1 MGKIFLYTMLFGFWA
16 NQLLAQG
23 QELKIKIVDEHS
35 QGAIPGALVQLKGS
49 EIAGISDTQGTVTL
63 EGLPLGKGILAVS
76 FLGYESQ
83 SIKFELPLPAGQE
96 LLLIALH
103 EAHEDL
109 DEVMVVSTRS
119 SRTIADIPTRVE
131 VIAGEELDE
140 KANMKPG
147 DIRMILS
154 ESTGVMVQ
162 ITSPTSANASIRIQ
176 GLDGRYTQLLKDGF
190 PLYSGAAS
198 GLSLLQIP
206 PLDLQQVELI
216 KGSASTLYGGG
227 AIAGLVNLISKRP
240 TMEGE
245 TSFLLNGTNAGGF
258 DISAFHGK
266 RSDKWGTTLFGAFNS
281 NQPYDPADIGLSA
294 IPKFNRFT
302 FNPKVFMYPN
312 SRTEVELGINLN
324 YEDRKGGNMQLLRG
338 NESNPNAFFENNE
351 SFRINSQLEVHHRF
365 SENKKIQFKNAI
377 NHFDRKLSSGDYI
390 FHGRQQA
397 SFSELNYRQD
407 GEISDWVFGA
417 NLWTESF
424 TEIDAILDRSYS
436 LRTIG
441 LFAQN
446 TWDLDSK
453 WILES
458 GLRTDYVPDFGWAV
472 LPRIGL
478 LWKVNTAFSSRIG
491 GGLGYKAPTIF
502 TEETERLQFRNVL
515 PIDPASN
522 VLERSYGL
530 NWDINYRTGLFDDQ
544 LFLSINHLFFYT
556 HLDRPILLSEPVDE
570 FYSLEN
576 INGFA
581 DTKGMETNVKWEWKD
596 FKWFMG
602 YTFTDTNIS
611 NNGQRGIY
619 PLNPKHRINSVL
631 FYEVHE
637 SVKIGWET
645 YYFSQQ
651 VLSDGSIGQE
661 YLIMGFMAE
670 KIWENFS
677 LYINFEN
684 FLDARQT
691 RFDSIFT
698 GSIDNPAF
706 REIYAPLDGFVI
718 NGGIKIRL

>member
-1 MGKIFLYTMLFGFWA
+1 MMLFGFWA
-16 NQLLAQG
+16 NQLVAQG

-35 QGAIPGALVQLKGS
+35 QEAIPGALVQLKGS
-49 EIAGISDTQGTVTL
+49 EIAGISDAQGTVTL
-63 EGLPLGKGILAVS
+63 EGLPLGKGSLAVS
-76 FLGYESQ
+76 FLGYESE
-83 SIKFELPLPAGQE
+83 SLKFELPLPAGQE
-96 LLLIALH
+96 YVLIELH
-103 EAHEDL
+103 EEHEEL
-109 DEVMVVSTRS
+109 DEIMVVSTRS
-119 SRTIADIPTRVE
+119 SRTIADIPTRIE
-131 VIAGEELDE
+131 VIGGEELDE

-240 TMEGE
+240 KMEGE

-266 RSDKWGTTLFGAFNS
+266 RNEKWGTTLFGAFNS

-302 FNPKVFMYPN
+302 LNPKVFMYPN
-312 SRTEVELGINLN
+312 QQTEAELGINLN

-351 SFRINSQLEVHHRF
+351 SFRINSQLEVNHRF
-365 SENKKIQFKNAI
+365 SENRKIQFKNAI
-377 NHFDRKLSSGDYI
+377 NHFDRKLSSGDYV
-390 FHGRQQA
+390 FHGSQQA

-407 GEISDWVFGA
+407 GETSDWVFGA

-424 TEIDAILDRSYS
+424 KELDANLDRSYS
-436 LRTIG
+436 LQTIG

-472 LPRIGL
+472 LPRMGL
-478 LWKVNTAFSSRIG
+478 LWKVNSAFSSRIG

-502 TEETERLQFRNVL
+502 TEETERLQFRNVM
-515 PIDPASN
+515 PIDPAMN

-530 NWDINYRTGLFDDQ
+530 NWDINYRTSLFDDQ

-556 HLDRPILLSEPVDE
+556 YLDRPLLLSEPLGE
-570 FYSLEN
+570 FYRLEN

-581 DTKGMETNVKWEWKD
+581 ETKGMETNIKWEWKD

-602 YTFTDTNIS
+602 YTFTDANIS
-611 NNGQRGIY
+611 NNGQRGVY

-637 SVKIGWET
+637 SVKIGLET
-645 YYFSQQ
+645 YYFSRQ

>member
-1 MGKIFLYTMLFGFWA
+1 MERPFLYMMLVGFWY
-16 NQLLAQG
+16 NIFCTQAQDLNIEIIDG
-23 QELKIKIVDEHS
+23 HNKTPIS
-35 QGAIPGALVQLKGS
+35 GALVQVQGS
-49 EIAGISDTQGTVTL
+49 NIAAVSNSLGNVTL
-63 EGLPLGKGILAVS
+63 QGLAVGNAQLIVS
-76 FLGYESQ
+76 MLGFETERV
-83 SIKFELPLPAGQE
+83 SITFPLPQSQDG
-96 LLLIALH
+96 LVIALH
-103 EAHEDL
+103 EEHEEL
-109 DEVMVVSTRS
+109 DAVMVVSTRS
-119 SRTIADIPTRVE
+119 SRTIADTPTRVE

-240 TMEGE
+240 KRDGE

-258 DISAFHGK
+258 DISGFHGK
-266 RSDKWGTTLFGAFNS
+266 RNEKWGTTLFGAYNT
-281 NQPYDPADIGLSA
+281 NQPYDPAGIGLSA
-294 IPKFNRFT
+294 IPKFKRFT
-302 FNPKVFMYPN
+302 VNPKVFMYPN
-312 SRTEVELGINLN
+312 QRTEAEFGVNLN
-324 YEDRKGGNMQLLRG
+324 YEDRKGGNMDLLRG
-338 NESNPNAFFENNE
+338 NKDIPNAFFENNE
-351 SFRINSQLEVHHRF
+351 TFRLNSQLEVNH
-365 SENKKIQFKNAI
+365 SLAENRKIQFKNAL
-377 NHFDRKLSSGDYI
+377 NFFDRKLTSGSHI
-390 FHGRQQA
+390 FHGNQRA
-397 SFSELNYRQD
+397 SFSEINYRTK
-407 GEISDWVFGA
+407 GEVSDWVLGA

-424 TEIDAILDRSYS
+424 NEIDARLDRSYS
-436 LRTIG
+436 LQTMGI
-441 LFAQN
+441 FAQN
-446 TWDLDSK
+446 SWDMDSR
-453 WILES
+453 WSLET
-458 GLRTDYVPDFGWAV
+458 GLRTDYVPDFGWAA
-472 LPRIGL
+472 LPKIAL
-478 LWKVNTAFSSRIG
+478 LWKVSPAFSSRLG

-515 PIDPASN
+515 PINQSEN

-530 NWDINYRTGLFDDQ
+530 NWDINYTASLLDDQ

-556 HLDRPILLSEPVDE
+556 YLDRPLFLSDPVGG
-570 FYSLEN
+570 FYQLEN
-576 INGFA
+576 INGYA
-581 DTKGMETNVKWEWKD
+581 DTKGMETNIKWEWRD

-602 YTFTDTNIS
+602 YTFTDATIS
-611 NNGQRGIY
+611 NNGQRGSY

-637 SVKIGWET
+637 SVKIGWEA
-645 YYFSQQ
+645 YYFSEQ
-651 VLSDGSIGQE
+651 VLSDGRIGQD

-691 RFDSIFT
+691 RFDTIYT

>member
-1 MGKIFLYTMLFGFWA
+1 MGKIFLYMMLLCFWA
-16 NQLLAQG
+16 NQLFAQG

-35 QGAIPGALVQLKGS
+35 QEAIPGALVQLKGS
-49 EIAGISDTQGTVTL
+49 EIACISDAMGFVTL
-63 EGLPLGKGILAVS
+63 EGLPLNKGTLAVS

-83 SIKFELPLPAGQE
+83 SIKFELPLPVDY
-96 LLLIALH
+96 LLIELH
-103 EAHEDL
+103 EEHEEL
-109 DEVMVVSTRS
+109 DEIMVVSTRS
-119 SRTIADIPTRVE
+119 SRTIADIPTRIE

-240 TMEGE
+240 KMEGE

-266 RSDKWGTTLFGAFNS
+266 RSEKWGTTLFGAFNS

-312 SRTEVELGINLN
+312 QQTEAELGINLN

-351 SFRINSQLEVHHRF
+351 SFRINSQLEVNHRF
-365 SENKKIQFKNAI
+365 SENRKIQFKNAI
-377 NHFDRKLSSGDYI
+377 NHFDRKLSSGDYV

-397 SFSELNYRQD
+397 SFSEFNYRQD
-407 GEISDWVFGA
+407 GETSDWVFGA

-424 TEIDAILDRSYS
+424 TEIDAFLDRSYS
-436 LRTIG
+436 LQTMG

-478 LWKVNTAFSSRIG
+478 LWKINPAFSSRIG

-515 PIDPASN
+515 PIDPATN

-556 HLDRPILLSEPVDE
+556 YLDRPLLLSEPVDE

-581 DTKGMETNVKWEWKD
+581 DTKGMETNIKWEWKD

-602 YTFTDTNIS
+602 YTFTDANIS
-611 NNGQRGIY
+611 NNGQRGVY

-645 YYFSQQ
+645 YYFSKQ

-718 NGGIKIRL
+718 NGGVKIRL

>member
-1 MGKIFLYTMLFGFWA
+1 MMLFGFWA
-16 NQLLAQG
+16 NQLIAQS

-35 QGAIPGALVQLKGS
+35 QEAIPGALVQLKGS
-49 EIAGISDTQGTVTL
+49 EIAGISDAQGTVTL
-63 EGLPLGKGILAVS
+63 EGLPLGKGTLAVS

-83 SIKFELPLPAGQE
+83 SIKFELPLPVDY
-96 LLLIALH
+96 LLVSLH
-103 EAHEDL
+103 EEHEEL
-109 DEVMVVSTRS
+109 DEIMVVSTRS
-119 SRTIADIPTRVE
+119 SRTIADIPTRIE

-240 TMEGE
+240 KMEGE

-266 RSDKWGTTLFGAFNS
+266 RSEKWGTTLFGAFNS

-312 SRTEVELGINLN
+312 KRTEAELGINLN

-351 SFRINSQLEVHHRF
+351 SFRINSQLEVNHRF
-365 SENKKIQFKNAI
+365 SESRKIQFKNAI
-377 NHFDRKLSSGDYI
+377 NHFDRKLSSGDYV

-407 GEISDWVFGA
+407 GETSDWVFGA

-424 TEIDAILDRSYS
+424 TEIDANLDRSYS
-436 LRTIG
+436 LQTIG
-441 LFAQN
+441 VFAQN

-530 NWDINYRTGLFDDQ
+530 NWDLNYRTGLFDDQ

-556 HLDRPILLSEPVDE
+556 YLDRPLLLSEPVDE
-570 FYSLEN
+570 FYSLQN

-581 DTKGMETNVKWEWKD
+581 DTKGMETNIKWEWKD

-602 YTFTDTNIS
+602 YTFTEANIS
-611 NNGQRGIY
+611 NNGQSGVY

-645 YYFSQQ
+645 YYFSRQ
-651 VLSDGSIGQE
+651 VLSDDSIGQE

-718 NGGIKIRL
+718 NGGTKIRL

>member
-1 MGKIFLYTMLFGFWA
+1 MGRLFLFMMLFGFWA
-16 NQLLAQG
+16 NSIYAQV
-23 QELKIKIVDEHS
+23 QELKIKIVDGHN
-35 QGAIPGALVQLKGS
+35 QAPIPGALIQVKGS
-49 EIAGISDTQGTVTL
+49 ELAGVSDLDGIVNLQKVPSDKITIIVSMLGYET
-63 EGLPLGKGILAVS
+63 EEFAFGLPLAEGEEFIIL
-76 FLGYESQ
+76 E
-83 SIKFELPLPAGQE
+83 
-96 LLLIALH
+96 LH
-103 EAHEDL
+103 EDHEEL
-109 DEVMVVSTRS
+109 EAVMVVSTRS
-119 SRTIADIPTRVE
+119 SRTISNTPTRIE
-131 VIAGEELDE
+131 IIAGEELDE

-147 DIRMILS
+147 DIRLILS
-154 ESTGVMVQ
+154 ESTGIMVQ
-162 ITSPTSANASIRIQ
+162 VTSPTSANASIRIQ

-206 PLDLQQVELI
+206 PLDLQQVEVI

-240 TMEGE
+240 QLEGQ
-245 TSFLLNGTNAGGF
+245 TNFLLNGTNAGGF
-258 DISAFHGK
+258 DISGFHGK
-266 RSDKWGTTLFGAFNS
+266 RNEKWGTTVFGAYNS

-294 IPKFNRFT
+294 IPKFTRFT
-302 FNPKVFMYPN
+302 FNPKLFMYPSQKTDAEFGVN
-312 SRTEVELGINLN
+312 FN
-324 YEDRKGGNMQLLRG
+324 YEDRKGGNMELLKG

-351 SFRINSQLEVHHRF
+351 SLRLNSQLEVNHRL
-365 SENKKIQFKNAI
+365 SENKKIQFKNAF
-377 NHFDRKLSSGDYI
+377 NFFDRKLSSGDYV
-390 FHGRQQA
+390 FHGSQRA
-397 SFSELNYRQD
+397 SFSEMNYRKD
-407 GEISDWVFGA
+407 GEGSDWVFGA

-424 TEIDAILDRSYS
+424 NEINAALDRSYT
-436 LRTIG
+436 LETIG
-441 LFAQN
+441 IFAQN
-446 TWDLDSK
+446 TWDLDKK
-453 WILES
+453 WSLES

-472 LPRIGL
+472 LPRAGL
-478 LWKVNTAFSSRIG
+478 LWKANQAFSSRLG

-502 TEETERLQFRNVL
+502 TEETERLQFNNVL
-515 PIDPASN
+515 PIDPDLN

-530 NWDINYRTGLFDDQ
+530 NWDLNYKANLFDDR
-544 LFLSINHLFFYT
+544 LSLSINHLFFYT
-556 HLDRPILLSEPVDE
+556 YLDRPLFLSDPVGG

-581 DTKGMETNVKWEWKD
+581 DTRGMETNIKWEWNN

-602 YTFTDTNIS
+602 YTFTDAEIS
-611 NNGQRGIY
+611 ENNQRRIY

-637 SVKIGWET
+637 SIKIGWES
-645 YYFSQQ
+645 YYFSKQ
-651 VLSDGSIGQE
+651 VLSDGSIGQD

-698 GSIDNPAF
+698 GSIDTPTF

-718 NGGIKIRL
+718 NGGVKIRL